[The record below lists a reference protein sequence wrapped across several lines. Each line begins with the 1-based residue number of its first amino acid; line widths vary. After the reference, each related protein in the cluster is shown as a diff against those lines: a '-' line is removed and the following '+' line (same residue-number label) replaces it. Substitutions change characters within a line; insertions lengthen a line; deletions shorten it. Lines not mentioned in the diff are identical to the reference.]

1 MGAFGQR
8 AVHGPPGAQIPVAR
22 DRLARELTTPVL
34 AEIRI
39 ESLGAISLA
48 TAEFGRGLTVLT
60 GETGTGKTMVVTGLH
75 LLGGAR
81 ADATRVRSGAERA
94 VVEGRFSTADLD
106 DTAHLDDLLDA
117 SGAER
122 DEDGSVIALRTVA
135 RDGPSRA
142 YLGGRSV
149 PAKSLSGFT
158 AELLTLHGQN
168 DQLRLMRPEEQRGAL
183 DRFAGTGPTLERYRK
198 LRDAWLS
205 AQRDLIDRRNRA
217 RELVQETDRLK
228 FALNEIDTV
237 DPRPGEDDALVA
249 DIVRLSELDTLRE
262 AAVSAREA
270 LSAEDP
276 DGSGVSA
283 TDSLG
288 RARAALESTDDAALR
303 ALAAQLDEALTVVVE
318 VAREL
323 GGFLDELPVDASALE
338 SKLARQAELRTLT
351 RKYAAD
357 INGVLRWAAQS
368 RERLAQLDV
377 SEEGLAALANR
388 VDELSRELS
397 ATAVDLGKAR
407 RTAAKRLAKEVT
419 AELSALAMAD
429 AEFAIDVTTDLAPD
443 RDDPAALTVS
453 FGPSGPMLARAG
465 ADGIDRVEFGFAA
478 HHGMTVLPLAKSA
491 SGGELSR
498 VMLALE
504 VVLAA
509 SRKQSGGTTMVFD
522 EIDAGVGGWAAVQI
536 GRRLARLA
544 RTHQVIVVTHL
555 PQVAA
560 YADVHLVVYSDV
572 GSKGAS
578 GVQRVTGDDRVAEL
592 ARMLAGLGESDS
604 GRAHARELLDAAQ
617 KYQT

>member
-1 MGAFGQR
+1 
-8 AVHGPPGAQIPVAR
+8 V
-22 DRLARELTTPVL
+22 LT
-34 AEIRI
+34 EIRI
-39 ESLGAISLA
+39 ESLGAISVA

-94 VVEGRFSTADLD
+94 VVEGRFATTDLD
-106 DTAHLDDLLDA
+106 DAVAARLDEMLDA

-122 DEDGSVIALRTVA
+122 DEDGSVIALRSVS

-158 AELLTLHGQN
+158 TELLALHGQN

-183 DRFAGTGPTLERYRK
+183 DRFAGTGSACERYRK

-205 AQRDLIDRRNRA
+205 ARRDLVDRRNRA
-217 RELVQETDRLK
+217 RELAQEADRLH
-228 FALNEIDTV
+228 FALNEIAAV
-237 DPRPGEDDALVA
+237 EPQPEEDDALVA
-249 DIVRLSELDTLRE
+249 DILRLSELDTLRE
-262 AAVSAREA
+262 TAVAARAA
-270 LSAEDP
+270 LSGPGDDAEMP
-276 DGSGVSA
+276 GSGA
-283 TDSLG
+283 ADRLG
-288 RARAALESTDDAALR
+288 RARAALESTDDATLR
-303 ALAAQLDEALTVVVE
+303 GLAAQLDEALTVVVD
-318 VAREL
+318 VAGEL
-323 GGFLDELPVDASALE
+323 GGFLDALPVDASALE
-338 SKLARQAELRTLT
+338 SKLVRQAQLRTLT

-357 INGVLRWAAQS
+357 IDGVLRWADES
-368 RERLAQLDV
+368 RQRLAQLDV
-377 SEEGLAALANR
+377 SEEGMAALTHR
-388 VDELSRELS
+388 VEQLAREL
-397 ATAVDLGKAR
+397 ADAAVDLSASR
-407 RTAAKRLAKEVT
+407 RKAAKRLAKEVT

-429 AEFAIDVTTDLAPD
+429 AEFTIAVTSETVPD
-443 RDDPAALTVS
+443 QDDPAALTL
-453 FGPSGPMLARAG
+453 PSGEHVRAG
-465 ADGIDRVEFGFAA
+465 ADGVDLVEFGFAA
-478 HHGMTVLPLAKSA
+478 HRGMTVLPLAKSA

-509 SRKQSGGTTMVFD
+509 SATGTTMVFD
-522 EIDAGVGGWAAVQI
+522 EVDAGVGGWAAVQI

-560 YADVHLVVYSDV
+560 YADVHLVVHSA
-572 GSKGAS
+572 GAGAKGAS
-578 GVQRVTGDDRVAEL
+578 GVRRVTDDDRVAEL

-617 KYQT
+617 NDEI